1 MTKEELMRV
10 MRLPSALEALGMM
23 RDRITPNYLLEPF
36 VHGLGKAILRE
47 LQSAQP
53 VAQPLSEVEIG
64 AIWANTLRT
73 TTGPLPTVEFAR
85 AIEAAIREVK

>member
-10 MRLPSALEALGMM
+10 MRLLSALEALGMM

-53 VAQPLSEVEIG
+53 VAQNRCHLGEY
-64 AIWANTLRT
+64 ATNDHWA
-73 TTGPLPTVEFAR
+73 
-85 AIEAAIREVK
+85 AAYGGVC